1 MFGIGPTEL
10 MFFLVIVLLAV
21 GPEKLPTFMRTV
33 GKGVR
38 QVRNASREFKE
49 AIGLDELM
57 REGDPFRSPPVRE
70 PKERPVPVEAPE
82 VDVTEEVDVDIIE
95 EDDVDTAAEADAPPK
110 TTVPPPMPSPP
121 VPPPS
126 DAAQAL
132 RGTSDAPSSHDADE
146 TAEPDAPTGTD
157 PR

>member
-10 MFFLVIVLLAV
+10 MFFLVILLLAV

-57 REGDPFRSPPVRE
+57 REGDPFRSPPVRQ
-70 PKERPVPVEAPE
+70 PRDRPVPVQ
-82 VDVTEEVDVDIIE
+82 
-95 EDDVDTAAEADAPPK
+95 AEDAPANASPAEPTTASEAAPK
-110 TTVPPPMPSPP
+110 PTSPPPLKSSPPP

-126 DAAQAL
+126 DAAQAI
-132 RGTSDAPSSHDADE
+132 RRASDAPAARDE
-146 TAEPDAPTGTD
+146 DGPAEPDAPTGTD
-157 PR
+157 HR